1 MDSKQFIEEYN
12 AAVDKEKYVAKH
24 IVKKYLPYA
33 MKLDLCHRIID
44 VSMYTTINNAKV
56 FKPDTPV
63 RYLFFV
69 MAIVENYTDIKFNT
83 GSSDDVA
90 LGQQNLE
97 SLDLLEESG
106 ATEVIMTV
114 IGADI
119 QKFNT
124 VLEMMIDDVTDMER
138 SLVPFLDTKIQAWQM
153 SLNALDSALK
163 DKVESDGAIFTNG
176 N

>member
-1 MDSKQFIEEYN
+1 MNTKEFVEEFN

-33 MKLDLCHRIID
+33 MKLDLCRRIID
-44 VSMYTTINNAKV
+44 VSMYTTINGAKV

-69 MAIVENYTDIKFNT
+69 MAIVENYTDIKFNS
-83 GSSDDVA
+83 GNGDDVA

-106 ATEVIMTV
+106 AVEVIMTV

-119 QKFNT
+119 QKFNS
-124 VLEMMIDDVTDMER
+124 VLQMMIDDVTDMER
-138 SLVPFLDTKIQAWQM
+138 SLVPFLDTKIQAW
-153 SLNALDSALK
+153 SLSMDAVNKAIQE
-163 DKVESDGAIFTNG
+163 KVEN
-176 N
+176 NE

>member
-1 MDSKQFIEEYN
+1 MNTKEFIEEFN

-33 MKLDLCHRIID
+33 MKLDLCRRIID
-44 VSMYTTINNAKV
+44 VSMYATINGVKV

-69 MAIVENYTDIKFNT
+69 MAIVENYTDIKFNS
-83 GSSDDVA
+83 GNGDDVA

-97 SLDLLEESG
+97 SLDLLEENG
-106 ATEVIMTV
+106 AVDVIMAV

-124 VLEMMIDDVTDMER
+124 ILKMMIDDAIDMER

-153 SLNALDSALK
+153 SLSALDNALK
-163 DKVESDGAIFTNG
+163 DKVENNG
-176 N
+176 